1 MELSLRS
8 SSLSS
13 RGLCLRSL
21 NLKGSC
27 PSSAELPLPA
37 TLGFKNENVCLKDW
51 WLVKV
56 KRYFQRTRVAIAV
69 FTFNGYQFMYLIG
82 QF

>member
-37 TLGFKNENVCLKDW
+37 TLGTLGCDFGSSQC
-51 WLVKV
+51 
-56 KRYFQRTRVAIAV
+56 
-69 FTFNGYQFMYLIG
+69 
-82 QF
+82 